1 MRNFEKMKSNSQR
14 KSDRNIYA
22 GERSRKRNKPQRGHQ
37 L

>member
-1 MRNFEKMKSNSQR
+1 MRNFEKTKSNSQR
-14 KSDRNIYA
+14 KLDRNIYA